1 MRASRLLAAAA
12 VPVAALCSRPV
23 LFAQSG
29 DEDKQLSKSVI
40 SSPMRDNYFV
50 KIGTPELHDS
60 IMIHYDSRTRN
71 AKWVVEH
78 LRKNNDGIKAFRKD
92 YRFFQVSCCT
102 CHLSLPLSSLRL

>member
-1 MRASRLLAAAA
+1 MRASRFLAAAA
-12 VPVAALCSRPV
+12 VPAAALCKAPV
-23 LFAQSG
+23 LFAASG

-78 LRKNNDGIKAFRKD
+78 LRKNSDGIKAFRKD
-92 YRFFQVSCCT
+92 CRFFQVSCRPLL
-102 CHLSLPLSSLRL
+102 HLSL